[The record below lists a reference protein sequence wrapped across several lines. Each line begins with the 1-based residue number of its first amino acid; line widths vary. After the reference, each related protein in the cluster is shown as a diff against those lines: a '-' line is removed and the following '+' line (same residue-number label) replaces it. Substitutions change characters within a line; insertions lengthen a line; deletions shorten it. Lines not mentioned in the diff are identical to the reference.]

1 MANEQ
6 YTEIQDLSADELK
19 AKANNVFEENK
30 NLVTGVGAVLVVL
43 ILGIYWY
50 SQMYKK
56 PREAEGQIELYK
68 ANIELERDSFKLALT
83 GREVIGQANNFIG
96 YVGIIDQYSGTD
108 ASNLAHYYAGVAS
121 LKIGKPDLALDY
133 LSNFSGEEL
142 LQTQAYTM
150 MGDAASE
157 LEDIDGAVNYYNKAA
172 AATDNLSLALY
183 AKYKAGK
190 LMEYKG
196 KSAEAKKYFQD
207 ILDTDKQIGES
218 LGADKDLIRLK

>member
-6 YTEIQDLSADELK
+6 YTEIQDLSADELIE
-19 AKANNVFEENK
+19 KANGVFQKNK
-30 NLVTGVGAVLVVL
+30 TILSVIGGLLVVL

-50 SQMYKK
+50 TQIYMK
-56 PREAEGQIELYK
+56 PREQNAQIELYK

-121 LKIGKPDLALDY
+121 LKIGQPKLALDY
-133 LSNFSGEEL
+133 LNNFSGEEL
-142 LQTQAYTM
+142 MQTQAYTM

-157 LEDIDGAVNYYNKAA
+157 LEDVDGAVGYYNKAA
-172 AATDNLSLALY
+172 AATNNLSLSLY

-190 LMEYKG
+190 LMEFKG
-196 KSAEAKKYFQD
+196 KNAEAKKYYQE
-207 ILDTDKQIGES
+207 ILDTDNQIGES